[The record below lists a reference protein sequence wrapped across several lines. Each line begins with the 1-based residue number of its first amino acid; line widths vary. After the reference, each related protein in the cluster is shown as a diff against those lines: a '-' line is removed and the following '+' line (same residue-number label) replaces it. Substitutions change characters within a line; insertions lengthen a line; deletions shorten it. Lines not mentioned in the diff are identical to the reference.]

1 MSGVRKGRPK
11 FYSPK
16 GPPKFS
22 PPSGDVKR
30 ALQTMNDEVLAYA
43 LRTYKS
49 AEPVAWPTPAYETAV
64 QIAAADRQ
72 RRIEELYKHYEL
84 DIADPLAAGVLVLWL
99 ASDLIPNFEPF
110 LIGARGRPRS
120 VIREHH
126 SLAIAIEALQTEDNR
141 RDLFAACRI
150 LARSDGPWKS
160 KPPKE
165 LQAASYRYQEQIRAI
180 RAHLPAQAVAIMEAK
195 LKDYEK

>member
-1 MSGVRKGRPK
+1 MSGVRKRPPK
-11 FYSPK
+11 FYSLK

-30 ALQTMNDEVLAYA
+30 ALQTMNNELLVYA

-49 AEPVAWPTPAYETAV
+49 AEPIPWPTPAYETAAK
-64 QIAAADRQ
+64 IAGADKQ

-110 LIGARGRPRS
+110 HIAARGRPRS
-120 VIREHH
+120 VVREHH
-126 SLAIAIEALQTEDNR
+126 SLVIAIEALQREDNR

-165 LQAASYRYQEQIRAI
+165 LQAAYYRYQEQIRAM
-180 RAHLPAQAVAIMEAK
+180 RAHLPAQAFAMMEAK